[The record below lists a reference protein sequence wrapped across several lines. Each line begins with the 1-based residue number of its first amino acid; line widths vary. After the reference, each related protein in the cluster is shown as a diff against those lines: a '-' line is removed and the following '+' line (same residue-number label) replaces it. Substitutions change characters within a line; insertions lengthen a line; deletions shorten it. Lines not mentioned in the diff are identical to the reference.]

1 MFKDILLTVDL
12 EAESSWKKSLPIA
25 ADLAQTYGG
34 KLHVMTVVPDFGM
47 SMVSQYFPKDY
58 EEKMLASVN
67 DRLHEFVQKHVPADV
82 NVQHI
87 VAHGSRIYEE
97 ILNTADEINCDL
109 IIMASHQPELRD
121 YMLGPNAARVVRHST
136 RSVLVVRGD

>member
-25 ADLAQTYGG
+25 ADLVQTYGG

-47 SMVSQYFPKDY
+47 SMDY

-67 DRLHEFVQKHVPADV
+67 QRLHEFVQEHVPADV

-87 VAHGSRIYEE
+87 VAHGTRIYEE

-109 IIMASHQPELRD
+109 IIMTSHQPELRD
-121 YMLGPNAARVVRHST
+121 YMLGPNAARVVRHAT
-136 RSVLVVRGD
+136 RSVLVVRGG